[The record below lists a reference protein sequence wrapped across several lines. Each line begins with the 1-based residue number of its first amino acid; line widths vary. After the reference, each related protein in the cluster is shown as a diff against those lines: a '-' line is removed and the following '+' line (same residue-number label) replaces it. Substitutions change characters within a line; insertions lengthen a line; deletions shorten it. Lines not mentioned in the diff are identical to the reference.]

1 MSKKKN
7 YVSNDIGLLEAFEVR
22 HPEEYKTA
30 NICSSRA
37 IDAIEG
43 YASSLFM
50 QSDLT
55 YILYWLQLTTYVNF
69 IMDGLTKQAENSYKT
84 GIPNISR

>member
-1 MSKKKN
+1 MAKKKK
-7 YVSNDIGLLEAFEVR
+7 YLSNDAELLGALELE

-55 YILYWLQLTTYVNF
+55 YIIYWLQLTTYVNF

-84 GIPNISR
+84 GIPYISR

>member
-1 MSKKKN
+1 MFSFYN
-7 YVSNDIGLLEAFEVR
+7 FLYV
-22 HPEEYKTA
+22 KTTSYLH
-30 NICSSRA
+30 NPFYTTA

-84 GIPNISR
+84 GIPNISRWMAFLFRG